1 MWRETGGTT
10 LNRRELLDKLSASAE
25 ERVLLGR
32 LWDSLERCRSR
43 NVPEASGFLSPHE
56 QALARRLLQTLGVQ
70 EGFLLWG
77 GYEGAQWAADALP
90 ARLDGGT
97 GRISH
102 PVPAVP
108 VL

>member
-1 MWRETGGTT
+1 MV

-32 LWDSLERCRSR
+32 LWDGWERCRSR

-56 QALARRLLQTLGVQ
+56 QALAGQLMQALGDR
-70 EGFLLWG
+70 EGFAFWG
-77 GYEGAQWAADALP
+77 RLRGGPAPAAALF
-90 ARLDGGT
+90 AGLDGWA
-97 GRISH
+97 GRNGGA
-102 PVPAVP
+102 VPAMP